1 MYSVVN
7 MDALSGSGIWPRCV
21 CCSDVETIQFI
32 VQYASI
38 ECTKSAVEKNSW
50 QTSRGW
56 TF

>member
-50 QTSRGW
+50 QTSRG
-56 TF
+56 